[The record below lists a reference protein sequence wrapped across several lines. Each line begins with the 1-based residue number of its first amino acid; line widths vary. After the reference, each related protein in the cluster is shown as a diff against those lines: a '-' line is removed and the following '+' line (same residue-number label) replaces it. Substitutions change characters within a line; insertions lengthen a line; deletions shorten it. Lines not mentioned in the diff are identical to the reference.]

1 MKIRQNHC
9 KKGLKT
15 RKGPEFDSDLWENN
29 NDIALQSREVFSRC
43 LYGGT
48 GGGYKLD
55 PTIQTSLKFESV
67 SWLTSNLS
75 FSNLASLLIL
85 RRCFVQC

>member
-1 MKIRQNHC
+1 MKICQHHC

-29 NDIALQSREVFSRC
+29 KDIALQSRKVLQMFVWW
-43 LYGGT
+43 GVG

-55 PTIQTSLKFESV
+55 PTIQPCIVDQLGQ
-67 SWLTSNLS
+67 LS
-75 FSNLASLLIL
+75 ALHNKNY
-85 RRCFVQC
+85 

>member
-1 MKIRQNHC
+1 MKICQHHC

-29 NDIALQSREVFSRC
+29 KDIALQSRKVLQMFVWW
-43 LYGGT
+43 GGGG

-55 PTIQTSLKFESV
+55 PTIQPCIVDQLGQ
-67 SWLTSNLS
+67 LS
-75 FSNLASLLIL
+75 ALHNKNY
-85 RRCFVQC
+85 

>member
-1 MKIRQNHC
+1 MKICQHHC

-29 NDIALQSREVFSRC
+29 KDIALQSRKVLQMFVWWGVC
-43 LYGGT
+43 GGG

-55 PTIQTSLKFESV
+55 PTIQPCIVDQFGQ
-67 SWLTSNLS
+67 LS
-75 FSNLASLLIL
+75 ALHNKNY
-85 RRCFVQC
+85 